1 MVTLVS
7 LSPAPTLE
15 DEMTEAETVETGIAQ
30 LKARL
35 ASIDTMLGGDISARQ
50 RRDLTEDWRRTYK
63 RLSQL
68 QNGEAG

>member
-1 MVTLVS
+1 
-7 LSPAPTLE
+7 
-15 DEMTEAETVETGIAQ
+15 MTEAETGIAQ

-50 RRDLTEDWRRTYK
+50 RRDMAEDWRRTYK